1 MTSKTYQPSA
11 NREPLILIVP
21 ESAEALPEVSAEAG
35 AGHWQTRWTRHRDDC
50 RRLELGMWDAPH
62 RNTWINQLNLAI
74 YRAATDFN
82 RPVLLVGHGLGC
94 LTIAW
99 WAEYERPAPD
109 GPVIGALLVAPPD
122 PDRPGLDPRLA
133 KFVATPRQP
142 LPFPSYLVASAND
155 PACSL
160 RSALGLARDWGSRF
174 ADAGAAGHIDAH
186 SGLGDWALGQRL
198 VGRLLNEYRPGS
210 YQGPMLHIAP
220 TRIRHPAPVS
230 AKAQPRPAEPMR
242 MLLPS

>member
-1 MTSKTYQPSA
+1 MANKAHQSSA

-21 ESAEALPEVSAEAG
+21 EAPAG
-35 AGHWQTRWTRHRDDC
+35 GPDHWQERWARNGDNC
-50 RRLELGMWDAPH
+50 QRLELGVWDAPH
-62 RNTWINQLNLAI
+62 RNTWINQLNLAV
-74 YRAATDFN
+74 YRAAGDEG
-82 RPVLLVGHGLGC
+82 RPILLVGHGLGC

-122 PDRPGLDPRLA
+122 PDRPGQDQRLA

-155 PACSL
+155 PGCSL
-160 RSALGLARDWGSRF
+160 RSAMGLARDWDSRF
-174 ADAGAAGHIDAH
+174 AEAGAVGHLDAA
-186 SGLGDWALGQRL
+186 SPVGDWAVGQRL

-210 YQGPMLHIAP
+210 FTGLMLHAAPAKAAP
-220 TRIRHPAPVS
+220 TKAAPADRS
-230 AKAQPRPAEPMR
+230 RERPAER
-242 MLLPS
+242 ILAMLDS